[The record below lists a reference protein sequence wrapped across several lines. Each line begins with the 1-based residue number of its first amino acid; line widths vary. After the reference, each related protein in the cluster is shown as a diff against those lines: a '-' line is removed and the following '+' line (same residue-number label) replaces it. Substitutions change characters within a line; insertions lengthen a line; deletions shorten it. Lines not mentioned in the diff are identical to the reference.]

1 MYTPS
6 YIKRQNQYTK
16 GGEYMIE
23 GEEYIGYYNITVRGP
38 YTGRVYADKEQPLFV
53 LKTVFNEQSQ
63 IYTGLAEGI
72 GYATD
77 LDFDDPTPAVIA
89 PSKDDIKRGFFNR
102 YFIQKRNDKR
112 ARVYEL
118 DKDQYSTVSDGT
130 AGINPSLF
138 KSVVLRWK
146 ILGPEFDIKSGGLI
160 ITPGVSDTNAR
171 TLLEKSKLI
180 KGLYILLKNRL
191 TRFSSYDINNSNSN
205 TDIEL

>member
-16 GGEYMIE
+16 GGEYMIG

-63 IYTGLAEGI
+63 IYTGLAEGV
-72 GYATD
+72 GYTTD

-89 PSKDDIKRGFFNR
+89 PNKGDIKRGFFNR

-146 ILGPEFDIKSGGLI
+146 IVGPEFDVKSGSLI
-160 ITPGVSDTNAR
+160 ITPGVSNTNAR
-171 TLLEKSKLI
+171 TLIEKSKVI
-180 KGLYILLKNRL
+180 KGLYTLLKNRL
-191 TRFSSYDINNSNSN
+191 TKFSPYDINNSDSN